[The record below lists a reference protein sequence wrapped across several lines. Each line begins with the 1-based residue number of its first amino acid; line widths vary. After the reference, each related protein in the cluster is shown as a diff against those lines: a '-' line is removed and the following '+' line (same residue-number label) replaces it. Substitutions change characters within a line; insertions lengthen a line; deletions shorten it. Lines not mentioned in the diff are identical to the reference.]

1 MEKTDPVKRRLISE
15 LVDSKKNR
23 AYFRR
28 IADYMKKPSRKAPEV
43 NVSKLDRMC
52 QKGDEIV
59 VPCKV
64 LGFGEIGKKI
74 TVYSP
79 CFSKQA
85 SDKIEKAGGKC
96 MKMEDLLK
104 SGKCPRIIV

>member
-1 MEKTDPVKRRLISE
+1 MKKTDPIKRRLINE
-15 LVDSKKNR
+15 LADSKKNR

-28 IADYMKKPSRKAPEV
+28 IADYMKRPSRKAPEV
-43 NVSKLDRMC
+43 NVSRLDKMC
-52 QKGDEIV
+52 EKGEEVV
-59 VPCKV
+59 VPGKI
-64 LGFGEIGKKI
+64 LGFGEISKKI

-79 CFSKQA
+79 GFSKQA
-85 SDKIEKAGGKC
+85 SEKIEKAGGKC